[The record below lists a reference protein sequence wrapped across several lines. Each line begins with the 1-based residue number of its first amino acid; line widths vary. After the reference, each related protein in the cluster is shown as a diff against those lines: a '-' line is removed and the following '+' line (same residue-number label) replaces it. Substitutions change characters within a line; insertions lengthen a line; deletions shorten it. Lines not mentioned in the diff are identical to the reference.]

1 MFKTPL
7 RLVGLTAALAATG
20 GACFSLG
27 AAVTSTA
34 AGPGAVSLASETE
47 VAGPLFRFVQRSY
60 NPGSDDSFQRTATC
74 PVGYRAMAG
83 GGHTSEVNLFMTDSI
98 RGSNPR
104 SWNVRWETEGDVPIN
119 PVDITVVALCKNL
132 DA

>member
-34 AGPGAVSLASETE
+34 TGPGAVTLASDE
-47 VAGPLFRFVQRSY
+47 VAGPAFRFVSRSFDPGPSDTFQRS
-60 NPGSDDSFQRTATC
+60 ATC

-83 GGHTSEVNLFMTDSI
+83 GGHTSQTNLFMTDSI
-98 RGSNPR
+98 RNTNSR
-104 SWNVRWETEGDVPIN
+104 SWDVRWETEGNATTNPTDV
-119 PVDITVVALCKNL
+119 TVVVLCKNL